1 MPTAAWEAIK
11 IPFVRLETIRTSPV
25 KVKPTVNELEASL
38 IITPRQKNE
47 NSDSRIFKAGRL
59 RQYRHRWAKLGA
71 PQSLLRI
78 IKGYRIPF
86 HQKPPLMTPQ
96 LLGNTFVTR
105 ESESMTAII
114 STMKNQGVLEV
125 AKPSPSFLSTMFLV
139 PKSDGSDRPIFNLKA
154 LNDYVITKPFKL
166 INMFRVPGFLQP
178 NDWLCK
184 VDISQAYFHLPIATG
199 HRRFLRLIYRGQ
211 LLEMTCLPFG
221 LSTAPRVFTSL
232 TNWIAETLRDQNLR
246 VIVYCDDFLIA
257 HQDKLILQGHCQVLI
272 NRLQYLGWQ
281 INQEKS
287 MTQPL
292 KALDFL
298 GITWNPWNNTK
309 CLPVDKIRTIKQK
322 ISCVLS
328 LGETCLED
336 LQSLIGILNF
346 ATFVVPRG
354 KLHLRALLRFLK
366 PLLRAP
372 ARRMVHIPSEV
383 SSELRWWFQ
392 ECHRTTP
399 IHLPPPTHF
408 VTTDASDV
416 AWGAQVDNQSLS
428 GSWSVAEQHLHCNIK
443 EMLAILK
450 VLESHG
456 HSLAQTTTLFQ
467 CDNKTVV
474 AYLRNEGGMKSF
486 PLMTTTYRV
495 FELLDRFQINL
506 TAQYLPGMF
515 NSTADHLSR
524 HKMLSEWHLV
534 QTCTEKIFTKFGTPI
549 IDLLASSRAHVV
561 SNYVSLDLNDNQ
573 AVFHDAFSRRWN

>member
-1 MPTAAWEAIK
+1 
-11 IPFVRLETIRTSPV
+11 
-25 KVKPTVNELEASL
+25 
-38 IITPRQKNE
+38 
-47 NSDSRIFKAGRL
+47 
-59 RQYRHRWAKLGA
+59 
-71 PQSLLRI
+71 
-78 IKGYRIPF
+78 
-86 HQKPPLMTPQ
+86 
-96 LLGNTFVTR
+96 
-105 ESESMTAII
+105 
-114 STMKNQGVLEV
+114 MKNQGVLEV

-154 LNDYVITKPFKL
+154 LNDY
-166 INMFRVPGFLQP
+166 
-178 NDWLCK
+178 
-184 VDISQAYFHLPIATG
+184 S
-199 HRRFLRLIYRGQ
+199 
-211 LLEMTCLPFG
+211 
-221 LSTAPRVFTSL
+221 
-232 TNWIAETLRDQNLR
+232 
-246 VIVYCDDFLIA
+246 
-257 HQDKLILQGHCQVLI
+257 HCQVLI

-524 HKMLSEWHLV
+524 HKMPSEWHLV

-573 AVFHDAFSRRWN
+573 AVFHDAFSRRWNYHLAWLFPPPYLMPKVLSHLNSARGLYLIVAPRWNRVFWRADLKSRAVAAPYTIKNLAQNLIDTATGLPPTRCQEMTLEVWICGGGLRA